1 MEFLNNMIGGIIG
14 GGTVILALS
23 VLEKIVRAYRRRKE
37 DAKTESFLRELEAA
51 AKEFQELQKKRAS
64 RGPGIAKGQGYGAN

>member
-23 VLEKIVRAYRRRKE
+23 VLEKIVRAHRRRKE
-37 DAKTESFLRELEAA
+37 YARTESFLRELESAA
-51 AKEFQELQKKRAS
+51 NELQKKRAS